1 MEIKEFQESRNAR
14 LIEFEQSYD
23 FLKKE
28 YSRALLAAIQEQ
40 DPSSQQELIS
50 TVLDINSELSSQVS
64 DILSDLNKGT
74 ERVDPKTLDDLT
86 NDLILYQQQYQQ
98 IQINKDKLQTLKL
111 IYASNKTKLDTVTN
125 MYNIYLGILVLL
137 TFLVLFLVVRTGW
150 SATVYSTVTSQMT
163 TGGRR

>member
-1 MEIKEFQESRNAR
+1 MEIREFQESRNAR

-40 DPSSQQELIS
+40 NPADQQQLIS
-50 TVLDINSELSSQVS
+50 TVLDINSELSRLVS
-64 DILSDLNKGT
+64 DVLSEVNKGT
-74 ERVDPKTLDDLT
+74 DGVDPKTLDDLT
-86 NDLILYQQQYQQ
+86 NDLIIYQQQYQE

-137 TFLVLFLVVRTGW
+137 TFLVLFLVIRTGW
-150 SATVYSTVTSQMT
+150 SATIYSTVTSQT